1 MRIRMQMASGN
12 DKMPSDEPR
21 INRKG
26 LKDSEPLN
34 PVWESEARS
43 GPKIEARAALLE
55 CAAQAFTTRG
65 YSAATLGHVAELMGA
80 SKGQIYHYYR
90 SKSDLYY
97 DVVVGAHYM
106 VEQETAKAEK
116 TGIQTPA
123 ARLYRIAYA
132 HTMVILEKYAF
143 MRVALEATQH
153 QLLSQL
159 SDRQIRANERIKQYR
174 DEYENKIELIIQ
186 QGVEQGDFKAPS
198 VSIATKSV
206 LGSLNWLTVW
216 FDPNKETTEAE
227 MSEIARQTAEF
238 VVYGLSP
245 DGPPNL
251 DL

>member
-1 MRIRMQMASGN
+1 
-12 DKMPSDEPR
+12 MPSDEPR
-21 INRKG
+21 INRASI
-26 LKDSEPLN
+26 KDSEPLN

-43 GPKIEARAALLE
+43 APKIQARAALLE

-65 YSAATLGHVAELMGA
+65 YSATTLAHVAELMGA

-97 DVVVGAHYM
+97 DVVVGANHLI
-106 VEQETAKAEK
+106 EQETEKAEK
-116 TGIQTPA
+116 AGIQTPPA
-123 ARLYRIAYA
+123 KLYRIAYA

-153 QLLSQL
+153 QLLSHL
-159 SDRQIRANERIKQYR
+159 SHRQIRANARIKHYR
-174 DEYENKIELIIQ
+174 DEYEGKIELIIQ
-186 QGVEQGDFKAPS
+186 QGVDQGDFKVPS
-198 VSIATKSV
+198 VQIATKSV

-227 MSEIARQTAEF
+227 MSKIAQQTAEF

-245 DGPPNL
+245 DGPPTL
-251 DL
+251 DLSSDI